1 MEDKGTRWPGWD
13 LVNTL
18 LAQEKAVGSREE
30 SKNSHWEKESGRG
43 GTLKH
48 QAGGMSEG
56 CLRRRSGH
64 STTADARHM
73 GLLKTGGNIPYTNDG
88 LSAGCCGNHNFE
100 FSG

>member
-13 LVNTL
+13 LVHTL
-18 LAQEKAVGSREE
+18 LAQEKAAGSWEE
-30 SKNSHWEKESGRG
+30 SKNSHWEKEGGR

-48 QAGGMSEG
+48 RVGGMSEG
-56 CLRRRSGH
+56 CPRRRTGH

-73 GLLKTGGNIPYTNDG
+73 GFLKTGGNIPYTNDG